1 MPVVREVL
9 SAVPTSSVDIDIVSG
24 PNMVSKTS
32 LKSPMFA
39 KVYLLLKLYSF
50 SLHMKISADNEAN
63 GFFVQFLKK
72 SSGF

>member
-1 MPVVREVL
+1 
-9 SAVPTSSVDIDIVSG
+9 
-24 PNMVSKTS
+24 MVSKTS